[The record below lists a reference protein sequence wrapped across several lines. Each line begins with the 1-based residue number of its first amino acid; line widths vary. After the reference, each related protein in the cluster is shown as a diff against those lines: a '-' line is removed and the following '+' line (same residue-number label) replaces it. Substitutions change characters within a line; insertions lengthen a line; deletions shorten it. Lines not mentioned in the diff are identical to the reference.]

1 MGRVLSP
8 PAVPQPRTD
17 WWRWPRQIATNF
29 LVRRIAKALFTIFFV
44 ISLLFFLI
52 RLMPSN
58 PLDIFIQ
65 ELISQYG
72 MTYDDART
80 QAASMFAI
88 DLDAP
93 LWKQYLSYMADLGQG
108 NLGLSLRSV
117 GTPVSS
123 VIRQFLPWTLF
134 SVGIG
139 LLLSFVIGMTLGM
152 FMAYRRDGWLDN
164 ILSLIASITTSITPF
179 LLGIMIIVFVGVQ
192 WRLIDFAKL
201 RGSTSP
207 GVVPGFTLTFIGD
220 ILLHAML
227 PIVTYVISTV
237 GFWMLS
243 MRNSTIATLGEDYV
257 TVAHARGLSDGRIA
271 TAYVGR
277 NAALPLVTQ
286 FALSLASVIGG
297 AAVIE
302 RLYSYQGL
310 GSQLVTSVVQR
321 DYSVMQGIFL
331 ILTVAV
337 VLANL
342 LTDLCYGLPRP
353 AHPHRRRP
361 DMSAQNPPQ
370 QASGCC

>member
-1 MGRVLSP
+1 MSQVLPTSSQALPRVE
-8 PAVPQPRTD
+8 RTH
-17 WWRWPRQIATNF
+17 WLRSIANHF
-29 LVRRIAKALFTIFFV
+29 LVRRIAKALFTIMFV
-44 ISLLFFLI
+44 TSLLFFLI

-58 PLDIFIQ
+58 PLDIYIQ
-65 ELISQYG
+65 ELISQYS
-72 MTYDDART
+72 MTYDDARN
-80 QAASMFAI
+80 QAAAMFAI

-93 LWKQYLSYMADLGQG
+93 LWQQYLDYLGDLAQG

-117 GTPVSS
+117 GTPVTS

-134 SVGIG
+134 SVGLG
-139 LLLSFVIGMTLGM
+139 LLISFTIGILLGM

-164 ILSLIASITTSITPF
+164 ILSLLASITTSITPF
-179 LLGIMIIVFVGVQ
+179 LLGIMIIVFVAVQ
-192 WRLIDFAKL
+192 WRLVDFAKL

-207 GVVPGFTLTFIGD
+207 GVVPGFTFEFISD
-220 ILLHAML
+220 ILMHAML
-227 PIVTYVISTV
+227 PIFTYVITTV
-237 GFWMLS
+237 GYWMLS

-257 TVAHARGLSDGRIA
+257 TVARARGLSDGRIA

-302 RLYSYQGL
+302 RLYSYQGI
-310 GSQLVTSVVQR
+310 GSQLVTAVIQR

-342 LTDLCYGLPRP
+342 LTDLFYGVLDPRI
-353 AHPHRRRP
+353 RIGGEQ
-361 DMSAQNPPQ
+361 S
-370 QASGCC
+370 